1 MDVLWF
7 FERRTAFTRFY
18 YETSAQTWLEIQRKI
33 KDEEPPFDDPPW
45 DDSGEPPFVSEWGE
59 AEDGLTILG
68 RSCVSMLA
76 SSMQL
81 YFKAWESELGIKMD
95 DKVRKRIFRKGIL
108 KGYRV
113 MFEHFTKVPWCG
125 APSNLEILEQVTL
138 ARNDDQHGGHIT
150 TVHAEH
156 DRHNRARFGERLL
169 FVSDMDRK
177 IWQHDPETVGN
188 LFFGTHVIVTKDAL
202 FTAIQELETL
212 VRWLEPQFI
221 ELKWGKKGR
230 AAYGREQTGDAGQ

>member
-7 FERRTAFTRFY
+7 LQQRTEFIRFY

-33 KDEEPPFDDPPW
+33 QCEEPPFDDPPY
-45 DDSGEPPFVSEWGE
+45 DESGEPPYLTEYGQ

-76 SSMQL
+76 GSMQL
-81 YFKAWESELGIKMD
+81 YFKAWECELGIKMD
-95 DKVRKRIFRKGIL
+95 DKLRKRIFKKGIL

-113 MFEHFTKVPWCG
+113 MFEHFTQIPWCG

-150 TVHAEH
+150 TVHADH
-156 DRHNRARFGERLL
+156 DEDNRARFGERLL

-177 IWQHDPETVGN
+177 LWSHDPETIGN
-188 LFFGTHVIVTKDAL
+188 LFFGTHVIVTTGAL
-202 FTAIQELETL
+202 FRAIGELETL
-212 VRWLEPQFI
+212 VQWLEPQLI
-221 ELKWGKKGR
+221 GVKWGEKGR
-230 AAYGREQTGDAGQ
+230 AAYEWEQQEVFGF